1 MYAENNES
9 YSLKYCY
16 WNIYFIFLVGDMKP
30 LEMET
35 TEQVDT
41 SREELAEQD
50 HLVCGSGEIVS
61 SNYEGSVASKEQ
73 ADIREAV
80 IECSPDDE
88 DGQMVPTNK
97 DDLGDDEMNLATDDS
112 SLCISTENEPV
123 ALIGSIREDKNNETD
138 SIQKPNAHVGTE
150 ASVENS
156 QGGNA
161 TLVTLD
167 DNDLPNSSEGTFD
180 TLLENP
186 EVSIYVTP
194 ANEDDA
200 NHSEEGD
207 NMKESS
213 CFQEDVSEDSHQE
226 HSSVAASFSPDVTDE
241 MIGEEMGDTQ
251 LNVDNDTDLCRT
263 ESAQKSG
270 VDISL
275 NLEQVDAE
283 ENTEV
288 MSKDRN
294 EHVEAELGECP
305 SRFDGD
311 LDQAVITHKEFSKPG
326 DEAFVSAEI
335 CENSDHNQN
344 ELDPAESPD
353 LTEEAEAD
361 KCPTEDS
368 LSSDVASLEK
378 EVDGQDVRT
387 ILQPDANEVEGVDKE
402 VCHSSIEDTPS
413 NVVALEKRIDEQ
425 DIRTALQT
433 VSNVKQVDAVDEE
446 ECGVSSPDDAIVL
459 QRVDAG

>member
-16 WNIYFIFLVGDMKP
+16 WNIYFIFLVGDVKP
-30 LEMET
+30 VEMET

-41 SREELAEQD
+41 STEEIAEQD
-50 HLVCGSGEIVS
+50 HSVCGSGDIVS
-61 SNYEGSVASKEQ
+61 SYFEGSVATKEQ

-80 IECSPDDE
+80 IECSSDDE

-112 SLCISTENEPV
+112 SSCIATENEPV
-123 ALIGSIREDKNNETD
+123 VLTGSIREDENNETGC
-138 SIQKPNAHVGTE
+138 IQKPNVHVGTE
-150 ASVENS
+150 TSVENS

-167 DNDLPNSSEGTFD
+167 ERELPDSTEGTFNI
-180 TLLENP
+180 LLENS

-194 ANEDDA
+194 ANEDDV

-207 NMKESS
+207 NLKESP
-213 CFQEDVSEDSHQE
+213 CFQEDVSEDFHQE
-226 HSSVAASFSPDVTDE
+226 NSSVAASFSTDVTDE
-241 MIGEEMGDTQ
+241 MIGKEMGDTQ
-251 LNVDNDTDLCRT
+251 LNVDNDTDLCGT
-263 ESAQKSG
+263 ESAQKIG
-270 VDISL
+270 VDVSL

-283 ENTEV
+283 ENKEV
-288 MSKDRN
+288 MSKDLN
-294 EHVEAELGECP
+294 EHVEAELGECSP
-305 SRFDGD
+305 RFDGD
-311 LDQAVITHKEFSKPG
+311 QTVISRKEFSKPA
-326 DEAFVSAEI
+326 DEAFASSEI

-368 LSSDVASLEK
+368 LSSDVTSLEK

-387 ILQPDANEVEGVDKE
+387 ILQPDANEIEGVDKE

-413 NVVALEKRIDEQ
+413 SNVVALEKRKLDEQ
-425 DIRTALQT
+425 DIRTALEPA
-433 VSNVKQVDAVDEE
+433 SDVKQVDAVDKEV
-446 ECGVSSPDDAIVL
+446 CGVSSLDDAIVL